1 MCRGAVR
8 GRARGESVRSEKL
21 VAVLLPALALL
32 VAAPAVSA
40 LGACG
45 SSTLNDANEP
55 NDELDA
61 ATRLAPSVPLT
72 GVIGPDDSDI
82 FGAEAPKGGGAHPF
96 SVTLQTLRPQDL
108 ERRVGASIPGV
119 WEGITRPGWKKVAKD
134 GTLEVTGGLRK
145 GTVLM
150 FLKGIAGI
158 QYSVAISWD

>member
-1 MCRGAVR
+1 M
-8 GRARGESVRSEKL
+8 
-21 VAVLLPALALL
+21 
-32 VAAPAVSA
+32 SA

-82 FGAEAPKGGGAHPF
+82 FAADPPRGGGEHAF
-96 SVTLQTLRPQDL
+96 IVTVQTLRPQDPEL
-108 ERRVGASIPGV
+108 RVDASIPGV
-119 WEGITRPGWKKVAKD
+119 WEGITRPGWETVVED
-134 GTLEVTGGLRK
+134 GTLEVTGGLPN
-145 GTVLM
+145 GTVLV